1 MENDKSLI
9 EIFSAL
15 KTVIA
20 QGFTADTDIIN
31 FIQSS
36 FGLSDTDDICSL
48 IENGDDGG
56 TVADL
61 ISYPHD
67 SFRELIEKMIPPDG
81 FSLSQIQII
90 ENLLLNYSEESFINI
105 NGKKVILS
113 KEDSL
118 FCCKKFLKRLNLQIS
133 LNSISLYESAEDSI
147 SILRVKA
154 NLRKKKFIT
163 TDENVLFINDMIYNY
178 NLLKN
183 KSNSEFLSLVNLAI
197 EFLNG
202 TNEKPFDILSERKYY
217 YENAVM
223 EAEEFS
229 QLMKTYSMEFIMMK
243 RIQPPLISIDE
254 ARSMIKQIDRLT
266 SIVYRMIIPSVNN
279 VIMDSY

>member
-1 MENDKSLI
+1 MDNEKSLI
-9 EIFSAL
+9 GISSAL
-15 KTVIA
+15 RTVLV
-20 QGFTADTDIIN
+20 QGFTADQDIIN
-31 FIQSS
+31 FIQSA
-36 FGLSDTDDICSL
+36 FGISDVDDICSL

-56 TVADL
+56 TVIDL

-67 SFRELIEKMIPPDG
+67 TFRELIENLIPPEG
-81 FSLSQIQII
+81 LSLSQIKII
-90 ENLLLNYSEESFINI
+90 EDLLLNSSEESFILI
-105 NGKKVILS
+105 CGRKVILS

-118 FCCKKFLKRLNLQIS
+118 FCCKQFLKRLNLQIP
-133 LNSISLYESAEDSI
+133 LNSISLHGPAEDII
-147 SILRVKA
+147 SILSIKTQ
-154 NLRKKKFIT
+154 LRKKKFIP
-163 TDENVLFINDMIYNY
+163 TDENVLFMNDLIYNY
-178 NLLKN
+178 NLMKN
-183 KSNSEFLSLVNLAI
+183 KSTIEFLTLVNLSI

-202 TNEKPFDILSERKYY
+202 SAGKPFDILSEKKYY

-254 ARSMIKQIDRLT
+254 ARSMIKHIDRLT
-266 SIVYRMIIPSVNN
+266 SIVYGMVIPSVNN